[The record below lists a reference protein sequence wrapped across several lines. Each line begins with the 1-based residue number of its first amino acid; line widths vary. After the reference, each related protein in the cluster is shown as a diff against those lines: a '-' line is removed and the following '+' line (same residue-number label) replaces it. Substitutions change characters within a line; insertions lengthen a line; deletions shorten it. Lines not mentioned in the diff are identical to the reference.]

1 MSKKKLTRFYEQF
14 TGDDQVL
21 IPIIADPDALASAM
35 AVKRLLWRKTAGITI
50 AHINTV
56 KRPDNLAMIRLLGV
70 KSVPVKEIDPTKFTK
85 TVLVDAQPNHNDAFS
100 KFEPDVIIDHHPDS
114 CDEVEYEVEYKDIRP
129 KYGATA
135 SILLEY
141 LKTAKI
147 KPSTRLATALYYAIR
162 TDTDNFNRKAV
173 YEDVRAFQYLFPLAN
188 IQIVRKIEAAEMRP
202 GFLRFFKT
210 AIDNRKKR
218 KGWMFSHLGAVPSP
232 DILVIIAD
240 FFLRID
246 DVNWSIVSGTN
257 GNKLIVIFR
266 SFGYRRNAGK
276 VAEKAFG
283 ELGSA
288 GGHKSAARAEISLS
302 VVKENVNCEAENK
315 LANWIISQ
323 IQKKK

>member
-85 TVLVDAQPNHNDAFS
+85 TVLVDAQPSHNDAFS

-302 VVKENVNCEAENK
+302 VIKENVNCEAENK

>member
-1 MSKKKLTRFYEQF
+1 MSKKKLSRFYEQF
-14 TGDDQVL
+14 TGEDQVL
-21 IPIIADPDALASAM
+21 IPIIADPDAIASAM

-50 AHINTV
+50 AHINTI

-70 KSVPVKEIDPTKFTK
+70 KSVPVKEIDPAKFTK
-85 TVLVDAQPNHNDAFS
+85 TVLVDAQPNHNEAFS
-100 KFEPDVIIDHHPDS
+100 KFNPDVIIDHHPDS
-114 CDEVEYEVEYKDIRP
+114 DAEVEYQDIRP

-147 KPSTRLATALYYAIR
+147 KLSTRLATALYYAIR

-202 GFLRFFKT
+202 GFLKFFKT

-276 VAEKAFG
+276 VAEKAFA

-288 GGHKSAARAEISLS
+288 GGHKSAARAEIPLS
-302 VVKENVNCEAENK
+302 VIKENVDCQAENK
-315 LANWIISQ
+315 VANWIISK
-323 IQKKK
+323 IHGKR

>member
-21 IPIIADPDALASAM
+21 IPIIADPDAIASAM

-70 KSVPVKEIDPTKFTK
+70 KSVPVKEIDPAKFNK
-85 TVLVDAQPNHNDAFS
+85 IVLVDAQPNHNEAFS
-100 KFEPDVIIDHHPDS
+100 KFNPDVIIDHHPDS
-114 CDEVEYEVEYKDIRP
+114 CIEVEYKDIRP
-129 KYGATA
+129 KFGATA

-202 GFLRFFKT
+202 GFLKFFRT

-276 VAEKAFG
+276 VAEKAFA

-288 GGHKSAARAEISLS
+288 GGHKSAARAEIPLS
-302 VVKENVNCEAENK
+302 IVKENVDCQAENK
-315 LANWIISQ
+315 VANWIISR
-323 IQKKK
+323 IHKKR